1 MPPKPTCKV
10 VKREGQRG
18 ARIDPK
24 GCTVRTEKSAAGT
37 MTTRN
42 KAGETK
48 IKAKETNNKFTLAI
62 AGSKQQGIANGW
74 STRSEAS
81 KRNYKSNHEILYDT
95 GAQITL
101 MSKDLLT
108 RIGVNWRRK
117 NNIHMADVNGVGG
130 TESMK
135 VLLDVQFYVL
145 IHSGTSQWTLVT
157 ADVYVKGVD
166 SDVSNLL
173 GVDAILQLNRL
184 KVKFVI

>member
-37 MTTRN
+37 VTTRN

-48 IKAKETNNKFTLAI
+48 IKAKERDSKFFLAI
-62 AGSKQQGIANGW
+62 AGSTQSGIANGW
-74 STRSEAS
+74 STRSAPS
-81 KRNYKSNHEILYDT
+81 KRNYKSNHKILYDT

-108 RIGVNWRRK
+108 KIGVNWRR
-117 NNIHMADVNGVGG
+117 NNNMYYSAVMGVGG
-130 TESMK
+130 SENTK
-135 VLLDVQFYVL
+135 VLQDVQFYVL
-145 IHSGTSQWTLVT
+145 IDSRTSQWTLVT
-157 ADVYVKGVD
+157 ADVYVKDVD

-184 KVKFVI
+184 KVKFV

>member
-1 MPPKPTCKV
+1 MPPKPTCRV

-48 IKAKETNNKFTLAI
+48 IKAKEANNRFTLAI
-62 AGSKQQGIANGW
+62 AGSTQQGIANGW
-74 STRSEAS
+74 SNRSAGS
-81 KRNYKSNHEILYDT
+81 KAVYKSTHQILYDT
-95 GAQITL
+95 GAQVTL
-101 MSKDLLT
+101 MSKALLT
-108 RIGVNWRRK
+108 KIGVNWRR
-117 NNIHMADVNGVGG
+117 NNNTHMAGVSGVGG
-130 TESMK
+130 TENLK
-135 VLLDVQFYVL
+135 VLHDVQFYVL
-145 IHSGTSQWTLVT
+145 IHSRTSQWTLVT
-157 ADVYVKGVD
+157 ADVYVKDVD

>member
-37 MTTRN
+37 VTTRN

-48 IKAKETNNKFTLAI
+48 IKAKESNNKFFLAI
-62 AGSKQQGIANGW
+62 AGSTQSGIANGW
-74 STRSEAS
+74 STRSGQS
-81 KRNYKSNHEILYDT
+81 KRNYKSSHKILYDT

-108 RIGVNWRRK
+108 KIGVNWRR
-117 NNIHMADVNGVGG
+117 NNNMYYSAVMGVGG
-130 TESMK
+130 SENTK
-135 VLLDVQFYVL
+135 VLQDVQFYVL
-145 IHSGTSQWTLVT
+145 IDSRTSQWTLVT
-157 ADVYVKGVD
+157 ADVFVKDVD
-166 SDVSNLL
+166 SEVSNLL

-184 KVKFVI
+184 KVKFV